1 MSNAGDARLCNIAAH
16 LPRMAR
22 QQPDTLAVV
31 LPTGLDAEGKRTYSR
46 QTYAELDRQSD
57 VIAAGL
63 VNAGL
68 KRGMRT
74 VLMVKPGPDFFALTF
89 ALFKAGIVPVLID
102 PGLGIAQ
109 LKTCLAQ
116 AEPKA
121 FIGIPAAHAARV
133 VLGLGRKT
141 IHICIT
147 VGSRWFWG
155 GTTLA
160 KVVAQVEAQLETT
173 GGASPVLE
181 ATTADETAA
190 ILFTSGS
197 TGIAKGVRYSH
208 GNFAAQVE
216 LIRETYNIQ
225 PGEIDLPTFPLFALF
240 DPALGM
246 TTIVPDMDFTR
257 PAKVDPMKIKHAID
271 DWGVTNV
278 FASPA
283 LLATVSRHAV
293 ANAVANVVGHAGAN
307 TVKWPTVKRIL
318 TAGAPVP
325 AATLERLHQ
334 MLSPDAEIF
343 TPYGATEALPVAT
356 IGSREI
362 LADTRARTDAGAGVC
377 VGRVV
382 VPNDVR
388 IIAITDEPIPD
399 WAHVRELPVGEIGE
413 ITVAGPTVTTMYIG
427 RPEATIE
434 AKINRDGLI
443 VHRMGDVGYFDEA
456 GRLWFC
462 GRKSHRVEL
471 SGVTLYSAPVEEV
484 FNTHMAVFRTALV
497 GATVGGTKVGG
508 TRVAVLCVELD
519 PETSGK
525 HVLSEHELFDQLKS
539 IGAKFEHTKGIAH
552 FLIHPGFP
560 VDIRHNAKIGREK
573 LAVWAQAR
581 LA

>member
-1 MSNAGDARLCNIAAH
+1 MSNAGDAEICNIAAH

-22 QQPDTLAVV
+22 LQPDTLAVV
-31 LPTGLDAEGKRTYSR
+31 LPTGLDAQGKRTYAR

-63 VNAGL
+63 YKTGL

-116 AEPKA
+116 AEPEA

-133 VLGLGRKT
+133 LLGLGRKT
-141 IHICIT
+141 VKIRIT
-147 VGSRWFWG
+147 VGSRWYGWFWG
-155 GTTLA
+155 GTTLMN
-160 KVVAQVEAQLETT
+160 VISLGDGT
-173 GGASPVLE
+173 GAVLE
-181 ATTADETAA
+181 NTAADETAA

-216 LIRETYNIQ
+216 LIRNTYNIE

-246 TTIVPDMDFTR
+246 TTVVPDMDFTR

-293 ANAVANVVGHAGAN
+293 AVDGLKGVANIVQ
-307 TVKWPTVKRIL
+307 WPTVRRIL

-325 AATLERLHQ
+325 AATLERMHQ
-334 MLSPDAEIF
+334 MLSPDAQIF
-343 TPYGATEALPVAT
+343 TPYGATEVLPVAS

-362 LADTRARTDAGAGVC
+362 LADTRTLTDAGAGVC

-382 VPNDVR
+382 ASNDVR
-388 IIAITDEPIPD
+388 IIAITDKPIAD
-399 WAHVRELPVGEIGE
+399 WAQVRELPAGEIGE
-413 ITVAGPTVTTMYIG
+413 ITVAGPTVTSMYIG
-427 RPEATIE
+427 RPEATIL
-434 AKINRDGLI
+434 AKINRDGVI
-443 VHRMGDVGYFDEA
+443 VHRMGDVGYVDAA

-462 GRKSHRVEL
+462 GRKSHRVQI
-471 SGVTLYSAPVEEV
+471 GDVTLYSAPVEEV
-484 FNTHMAVFRTALV
+484 FNTHAAVFRTALV
-497 GATVGGTKVGG
+497 GAKVGG
-508 TRVAVLCVELD
+508 MRMPVLCVELD
-519 PETSGK
+519 PETRGK
-525 HVLSEHELFDQLKS
+525 NELSARELFDQLKS
-539 IGAKFEHTKGIAH
+539 IGAKHNHTKGITQ

-573 LAVWAQAR
+573 LAVWAQSR

>member
-1 MSNAGDARLCNIAAH
+1 MARL
-16 LPRMAR
+16 
-22 QQPDTLAVV
+22 QPDALAVV
-31 LPTGLDAEGKRTYSR
+31 LPTGHDAQGKRTYAR
-46 QTYAELDRQSD
+46 QTYAELDQQSD

-63 VNAGL
+63 YKTGL
-68 KRGMRT
+68 KRGMRA

-116 AEPKA
+116 AEPEA

-133 VLGLGRKT
+133 LLGLGRKT
-141 IHICIT
+141 IHISVT

-160 KVVAQVEAQLETT
+160 NVINLGKGKT
-173 GGASPVLE
+173 GTSAVLE
-181 ATTADETAA
+181 NTTADETAA

-208 GNFAAQVE
+208 GNFAAQVD
-216 LIRETYNIQ
+216 LIRDTYDIR

-246 TTIVPDMDFTR
+246 TTIVPDMDFTK
-257 PAKVDPMKIKHAID
+257 PAKTDPIKIKHAIE

-283 LLATVSRHAV
+283 LLATVSRHAT
-293 ANAVANVVGHAGAN
+293 ANGLAHDVQ
-307 TVKWPTVKRIL
+307 WPTVRRIL

-325 AATLERLHQ
+325 AATLERMHQ

-343 TPYGATEALPVAT
+343 TPYGATEALPVAS

-362 LADTRARTDAGAGVC
+362 LASTRMHTDVGAGVC
-377 VGRVV
+377 VGWVV
-382 VPNDVR
+382 APNDVR
-388 IIAITDEPIPD
+388 IIAITDDPIDD
-399 WAHVRELPVGEIGE
+399 WSHAHELPAGEIGE
-413 ITVAGPTVTTMYIG
+413 ITVTGPTVTSSYVG
-427 RPEATIE
+427 RPEATIS
-434 AKINRDGLI
+434 AKINRDGVV
-443 VHRMGDVGYFDEA
+443 VHRMGDVGYFDAA

-471 SGVTLYSAPVEEV
+471 DNMTLYSTPVEEI
-484 FNTHMAVFRTALV
+484 FNTHAAVFRTALV
-497 GATVGGTKVGG
+497 RATLRARGGDK
-508 TRVAVLCVELD
+508 RVPVLCIERD
-519 PETSGK
+519 SQDRAGNA
-525 HVLSEHELFDQLKS
+525 LSERELFDELKL

-552 FLIHPGFP
+552 FLVHPGFP

>member
-1 MSNAGDARLCNIAAH
+1 MSNAGDVQVCNIAAH

-22 QQPDTLAVV
+22 LQPDTLAVV
-31 LPTGLDAEGKRTYSR
+31 FPAGLDAQGKRTYAR

-63 VNAGL
+63 GKIGL
-68 KRGMRT
+68 VRGMRT

-109 LKTCLAQ
+109 LKTCLAE
-116 AEPKA
+116 AEPEA
-121 FIGIPAAHAARV
+121 FIGIPTAHAARV

-147 VGSRWFWG
+147 VGSRWYRWFWG
-155 GTTLA
+155 GITLA
-160 KVVAQVEAQLETT
+160 NVIAIGKGTSA
-173 GGASPVLE
+173 VLE
-181 ATTADETAA
+181 NTTADETAA

-216 LIRETYNIQ
+216 LIRETYDIQ
-225 PGEIDLPTFPLFALF
+225 PGEVDLPTFPLFALF

-246 TTIVPDMDFTR
+246 TTVVPDMDFTR

-293 ANAVANVVGHAGAN
+293 ADGAIKGVVGN
-307 TVKWPTVKRIL
+307 KVQWPTVRRIL

-325 AATLERLHQ
+325 AATLERMHQ
-334 MLSPDAEIF
+334 MLSPNAEIF
-343 TPYGATEALPVAT
+343 TPYGATEALPVAS

-362 LADTRARTDAGAGVC
+362 LADTRTLTDAGAGVC

-382 VPNDVR
+382 APNDVR
-388 IIAITDEPIPD
+388 IIAITDEPICD
-399 WAHVRELPVGEIGE
+399 WTHVRELPVGEVGE
-413 ITVAGPTVTTMYIG
+413 ITVAGPTVTSMYVG
-427 RPEATIE
+427 RPEATIL
-434 AKINRDGLI
+434 AKINRDGVV
-443 VHRMGDVGYFDEA
+443 VHRMGDVGYFDAA

-471 SGVTLYSAPVEEV
+471 DGVTLFSAPVEEI
-484 FNTHMAVFRTALV
+484 FNTHAAVFRTALV
-497 GATVGGTKVGG
+497 GATVGAKIGDK
-508 TRVAVLCVELD
+508 RVPVLCIELD
-519 PETSGK
+519 PEWRAK
-525 HVLSEHELFDQLKS
+525 NALSERVLFDELKM
-539 IGAKFEHTKGIAH
+539 IGAKHEHTKGITH

>member
-1 MSNAGDARLCNIAAH
+1 MSNAGDARICNIAAH

-22 QQPDTLAVV
+22 LQPDTLAVV

-63 VNAGL
+63 VKAGL

-116 AEPKA
+116 AEPEA

-147 VGSRWFWG
+147 VGARWFWG

-160 KVVAQVEAQLETT
+160 KVVAQVEAQVEAHVGTT
-173 GGASPVLE
+173 GSVGPVLE

-293 ANAVANVVGHAGAN
+293 APAGAN
-307 TVKWPTVKRIL
+307 NVQWPTVKRIL

-325 AATLERLHQ
+325 AATLERMHQ
-334 MLSPDAEIF
+334 MLSPDAQIF

-362 LADTRARTDAGAGVC
+362 LADTRARTEAGAGVC

-382 VPNDVR
+382 APNDVR
-388 IIAITDEPIPD
+388 IIAITDEPVSD
-399 WAHVRELPVGEIGE
+399 WAQVRELPVGEVGE

-427 RPEATIE
+427 RPEATTA

-443 VHRMGDVGYFDEA
+443 VHRMGDVGYFDAA

-471 SGVTLYSAPVEEV
+471 RGVTLYSAPVEEV

-497 GATVGGTKVGG
+497 GATVGGTRVG
-508 TRVAVLCVELD
+508 VLCVELD
-519 PETSGK
+519 PETSRK
-525 HVLSEHELFDQLKS
+525 HALSEHELFDQLKS
-539 IGAKFEHTKGIAH
+539 LGAKFAHTKGIAH

>member
-1 MSNAGDARLCNIAAH
+1 MARL
-16 LPRMAR
+16 
-22 QQPDTLAVV
+22 QPDALAVV
-31 LPTGLDAEGKRTYSR
+31 LSNGLDADGRRAYTR
-46 QTYAELDRQSD
+46 QTYLELDRQSD

-63 VNAGL
+63 GKVGL

-74 VLMVKPGPDFFALTF
+74 VLMVKPGPAFFALTF

-109 LKTCLAQ
+109 LKSCLKVV
-116 AEPKA
+116 EPEA

-133 VLGLGRKT
+133 LLGLGGET
-141 IHICIT
+141 IHIPIT
-147 VGSRWFWG
+147 VGTRWFWG
-155 GTTLA
+155 GDTLA
-160 KVVAQVEAQLETT
+160 NVIALGEGT
-173 GGASPVLE
+173 GPVLE
-181 ATTADETAA
+181 STQAEDTAA

-208 GNFAAQVE
+208 GNFAAQVD
-216 LIRETYNIQ
+216 LIRDTYDIR

-246 TTIVPDMDFTR
+246 TTVVPDMDFTR
-257 PAKVDPMKIKHAID
+257 PAQVDPEKIRNAIT

-283 LLATVSRHAV
+283 LLSTVSRHGV
-293 ANAVANVVGHAGAN
+293 ANGVQ
-307 TVKWPTVKRIL
+307 WPSVRRIL

-325 AATLERLHQ
+325 AATLERMHQ

-343 TPYGATEALPVAT
+343 TPYGATEVLPVASV
-356 IGSREI
+356 GSREI
-362 LADTRARTDAGAGVC
+362 LASTRALTDAGAGVC

-382 VPNDVR
+382 KPNDVR
-388 IIAITDEPIPD
+388 VIEITDTPLTD
-399 WAHVRELPVGEIGE
+399 WQQAHELPIGEIGE
-413 ITVAGPTVTTMYIG
+413 ITVAGPTVTSMYVG
-427 RPEATIE
+427 RPEATRL
-434 AKINRDGLI
+434 AKINRDGVI
-443 VHRMGDVGYFDEA
+443 VHRMGDVGYFDVI

-471 SGVTLYSAPVEEV
+471 PGETLFSAPVEEI
-484 FNTHMAVFRTALV
+484 FNTHIAVFRSALV
-497 GATVGGTKVGG
+497 GVTLGGV
-508 TRVAVLCVELD
+508 RVPVLCIERDQQYLLKSRMEEREL
-519 PETSGK
+519 
-525 HVLSEHELFDQLKS
+525 LDQLKT
-539 IGAKFEHTKGIAH
+539 IGAKFEPTKNITR

-581 LA
+581 VT

>member
-1 MSNAGDARLCNIAAH
+1 MARL
-16 LPRMAR
+16 
-22 QQPDTLAVV
+22 QPDTLAVV
-31 LPTGLDAEGKRTYSR
+31 LSNGLDADGRRAYTR
-46 QTYAELDRQSD
+46 QTYRELDRQSD

-63 VNAGL
+63 GKVGL

-74 VLMVKPGPDFFALTF
+74 VLMVKPGPSFFALTF

-109 LKTCLAQ
+109 LKSCLNVV
-116 AEPKA
+116 EPEA

-133 VLGLGRKT
+133 LLGLGRKT
-141 IHICIT
+141 VRISVT
-147 VGSRWFWG
+147 VGTRWFWG
-155 GTTLA
+155 GDTLA
-160 KVVAQVEAQLETT
+160 NVIALGEGT
-173 GGASPVLE
+173 GPVLE
-181 ATTADETAA
+181 STQADDTAA

-197 TGIAKGVRYSH
+197 TGIAKGVCYSQ

-216 LIRETYNIQ
+216 LIRDTYDIR

-246 TTIVPDMDFTR
+246 TTVVPDMDFTR
-257 PAKVDPMKIKHAID
+257 PAKVDPEKIRNAIA

-283 LLATVSRHAV
+283 LLSTVSRHGV
-293 ANAVANVVGHAGAN
+293 AHGVQ
-307 TVKWPTVKRIL
+307 WPSVRRIL

-325 AATLERLHQ
+325 AATLERMHQ
-334 MLSPDAEIF
+334 MLSPEAEIF
-343 TPYGATEALPVAT
+343 TPYGATEALPVAS

-362 LADTRARTDAGAGVC
+362 LSNTRALTDRGAGVC
-377 VGRVV
+377 VGHVV

-388 IIAITDEPIPD
+388 IIEITDTPMVE
-399 WAHVRELPVGEIGE
+399 WAEVRELPAGQIGE
-413 ITVAGPTVTTMYIG
+413 ITVTGPTVTSSYYG
-427 RPEATIE
+427 RPEVTRL
-434 AKINRDGLI
+434 AKINRDGVI
-443 VHRMGDVGYFDEA
+443 AHRMGDVGYFDTM

-471 SGVTLYSAPVEEV
+471 PGETLYSAPVEEV
-484 FNTHMAVFRTALV
+484 FNTHAGVFRSALV
-497 GATVGGTKVGG
+497 G
-508 TRVAVLCVELD
+508 VAVGCVRVPVLCIERDQQSLSKSRMDEQELID
-519 PETSGK
+519 E
-525 HVLSEHELFDQLKS
+525 LKS
-539 IGAKFEHTKGIAH
+539 IGAEFAHTKGITR

>member
-1 MSNAGDARLCNIAAH
+1 MSSAGDAAMCNIASH
-16 LPRMAR
+16 LPKMAR
-22 QQPDTLAVV
+22 LQPDALAVV
-31 LPTGLDAEGKRTYSR
+31 FPTGLDANGTRTYAR
-46 QTYAELDRQSD
+46 QTYAELDKQSD

-63 VNAGL
+63 GKAGIT
-68 KRGMRT
+68 RGMRT
-74 VLMVKPGPDFFALTF
+74 VLMVKPGPEFFALTF

-116 AEPKA
+116 AEPEA

-141 IHICIT
+141 IRLCIT
-147 VGSRWFWG
+147 VGSRWLWG

-160 KVVAQVEAQLETT
+160 KVIALGEGQGT
-173 GGASPVLE
+173 GPVLVH
-181 ATTADETAA
+181 TQADDIAA

-216 LIRETYNIQ
+216 LIRKTYDIR

-246 TTIVPDMDFTR
+246 TTVVPDMDFTR
-257 PAKVDPMKIKHAID
+257 PANVNPMKIKHAID

-283 LLATVSRHAV
+283 LLATVSRHGV
-293 ANAVANVVGHAGAN
+293 ANGVQ
-307 TVKWPTVKRIL
+307 WPTVRRIL

-325 AATLERLHQ
+325 AATLERMHQ
-334 MLSPDAEIF
+334 MLAPDAEIF
-343 TPYGATEALPVAT
+343 TPYGATEALPVAS

-362 LADTRARTDAGAGVC
+362 LTDTRVRTEAGAGVC

-382 VPNDVR
+382 APNDVR
-388 IIAITDEPIPD
+388 VIAITDEPITD
-399 WAHVRELPVGEIGE
+399 WAQAHVLSAGQIGE
-413 ITVAGPTVTTMYIG
+413 ITVAGPTTTSMYIG
-427 RPEATIE
+427 RPDATRS
-434 AKINRDGLI
+434 AKIQRDGAI
-443 VHRMGDVGYFDEA
+443 VHRMGDVGYFDES

-462 GRKSHRVEL
+462 GRKSHRVQL
-471 SGVTLYSAPVEEV
+471 DGVTLFSAPVEEI
-484 FNTHMAVFRTALV
+484 FNTHAAVFRTALV
-497 GATVGGTKVGG
+497 AATVGGI
-508 TRVAVLCVELD
+508 RIPVLCVERD
-519 PETSGK
+519 ADAETRSP
-525 HVLSEHELFDQLKS
+525 LSERALFDELKT
-539 IGAKFEHTKGIAH
+539 IGAPYAHTENIAH

-560 VDIRHNAKIGREK
+560 VDIRHNAKIGREI
-573 LAVWAQAR
+573 LTVWAQAK
-581 LA
+581 LS

>member
-1 MSNAGDARLCNIAAH
+1 MRNAGDAKICNIAAH
-16 LPRMAR
+16 LPKMAR
-22 QQPDTLAVV
+22 LQPNTLAVV
-31 LPTGLDAEGKRTYSR
+31 LPTGLDAQGKRTYSR

-57 VIAAGL
+57 VIATGL
-63 VNAGL
+63 GKAGL

-116 AEPKA
+116 VEPEA
-121 FIGIPAAHAARV
+121 FIGIPTAHAARV

-147 VGSRWFWG
+147 VGARWLWG

-160 KVVAQVEAQLETT
+160 KVIALGE
-173 GGASPVLE
+173 GAGPVLE
-181 ATTADETAA
+181 ETQADEMAA

-197 TGIAKGVRYSH
+197 TGTAKGVRYSH

-216 LIRETYNIQ
+216 LIRDTYDIR

-246 TTIVPDMDFTR
+246 TTVVPDMDFTR
-257 PAKVDPMKIKHAID
+257 PAKADPIKIKNAID

-293 ANAVANVVGHAGAN
+293 ANGVANGVSNDVQ
-307 TVKWPTVKRIL
+307 WPTVRRIL

-325 AATLERLHQ
+325 AATLERMHQ

-343 TPYGATEALPVAT
+343 TPYGATEALPVAS

-362 LADTRARTDAGAGVC
+362 LADTRALTDAGAGVC

-382 VPNDVR
+382 APNDVR
-388 IIAITDEPIPD
+388 IIAITDEPIAD
-399 WAHVRELPVGEIGE
+399 WAHVNELPVGEVGE
-413 ITVAGPTVTTMYIG
+413 ITVAGPTVTSMYIG
-427 RPEATIE
+427 RPEATHL
-434 AKINRDGLI
+434 AKINRDGVI
-443 VHRMGDVGYFDEA
+443 VHRMGDLGYFDAA

-471 SGVTLYSAPVEEV
+471 RGMTLFSSPVEEI
-484 FNTHMAVFRTALV
+484 FNTHAAVFRTALV
-497 GATVGGTKVGG
+497 GATVGARVSDK
-508 TRVAVLCVELD
+508 RVAVLCIELD
-519 PETSGK
+519 LQSRQEHPM
-525 HVLSEHELFDQLKS
+525 SEQQLFEELKL
-539 IGAKFEHTKGIAH
+539 IGARFEHTKDITH

>member
-1 MSNAGDARLCNIAAH
+1 MSHIGNAEICNIAAH

-22 QQPDTLAVV
+22 LQPDTLAVV
-31 LPTGLDAEGKRTYSR
+31 LSNGVDADGRRAYSR
-46 QTYAELDRQSD
+46 QTYRELDRQSD

-63 VNAGL
+63 GKVGL
-68 KRGMRT
+68 RRGMRC
-74 VLMVKPGPDFFALTF
+74 VLMVKPGPSFFALAF

-109 LKTCLAQ
+109 LKTCLNEV
-116 AEPKA
+116 EPEA

-141 IHICIT
+141 IHISVT
-147 VGSRWFWG
+147 VGTRWFWG
-155 GTTLA
+155 GNTLSNVIA
-160 KVVAQVEAQLETT
+160 LGEGT
-173 GGASPVLE
+173 GPVLE
-181 ATTADETAA
+181 STHADDTAA

-216 LIRETYNIQ
+216 LIRDTYDIR

-246 TTIVPDMDFTR
+246 TTVVPDMDFTR
-257 PAKVDPMKIKHAID
+257 PAKVDPERIKNAIT

-283 LLATVSRHAV
+283 LLSTVSRHGV
-293 ANAVANVVGHAGAN
+293 AHGVQ
-307 TVKWPTVKRIL
+307 WPSVRRIL

-325 AATLERLHQ
+325 AATLERMHQ

-343 TPYGATEALPVAT
+343 TPYGATEALPVAS

-362 LADTRARTDAGAGVC
+362 LASTRALTDAGAGVC

-388 IIAITDEPIPD
+388 IIEVTNTPLTD
-399 WAHVRELPVGEIGE
+399 WHQVRELPVGEIGE
-413 ITVAGPTVTTMYIG
+413 ITVAGPTVTSMYIG
-427 RPEATIE
+427 RPEATRL
-434 AKINRDGLI
+434 AKINRDGVI
-443 VHRMGDVGYFDEA
+443 VHRMGDVGYFDA
-456 GRLWFC
+456 IGHLWFC

-471 SGVTLYSAPVEEV
+471 AGETLYSAPVEEV
-484 FNTHMAVFRTALV
+484 FNTHAAVFRSALV
-497 GATVGGTKVGG
+497 GVTMDGV
-508 TRVAVLCVELD
+508 RVPVLCIEREQES
-519 PETSGK
+519 PSKNRMEK
-525 HVLSEHELFDQLKS
+525 RELFDQLKA
-539 IGAKFEHTKGIAH
+539 IGAKFEHTKGITR

-581 LA
+581 LT

>member
-1 MSNAGDARLCNIAAH
+1 MSNAGDAQICNIAAH

-22 QQPDTLAVV
+22 LQPEALAVV
-31 LPTGLDAEGKRTYSR
+31 FPTGVDAEGKRSYAR

-63 VNAGL
+63 SKVGL

-116 AEPKA
+116 AEPEA

-141 IHICIT
+141 VRICIT
-147 VGSRWFWG
+147 VGSRWLGWLEWFGG

-160 KVVAQVEAQLETT
+160 KVMALGEGTA
-173 GGASPVLE
+173 AVLE
-181 ATTADETAA
+181 NTEADEPAA

-197 TGIAKGVRYSH
+197 TGIAKGVSYSH

-216 LIRETYNIQ
+216 LIRNTYNIQ

-246 TTIVPDMDFTR
+246 TTVVPDMDFTR
-257 PAKVDPMKIKHAID
+257 PAKVDPLKIKHAID

-283 LLATVSRHAV
+283 LLATVSRDAV
-293 ANAVANVVGHAGAN
+293 ARG
-307 TVKWPTVKRIL
+307 TQWPTVRRIL

-325 AATLERLHQ
+325 AATLERMHQ
-334 MLSPDAEIF
+334 MLAPDAQLF
-343 TPYGATEALPVAT
+343 TPYGATEVLPVAS

-362 LADTRARTDAGAGVC
+362 LGGTRALTEAGAGVC

-382 VPNDVR
+382 APNDVH
-388 IIAITDEPIPD
+388 IIAITDKPIAD
-399 WAHVRELPVGEIGE
+399 WADVQELPIGEVGE
-413 ITVAGPTVTTMYIG
+413 ITVAGPTVTSMYIG
-427 RPEATIE
+427 RPEATML
-434 AKINRDGLI
+434 AKINRDGVV
-443 VHRMGDVGYFDEA
+443 VHRMGDVGYFDSS

-462 GRKSHRVEL
+462 GRKSQRVEL
-471 SGVTLYSAPVEEV
+471 GDVTLYSAPVEEV
-484 FNTHMAVFRTALV
+484 FNTHVAVFRTALV
-497 GATVGGTKVGG
+497 GAKVGN
-508 TRVAVLCVELD
+508 THVPVLCIELD
-519 PETSGK
+519 PEAREQNAF
-525 HVLSEHELFDQLKS
+525 SEHALFDQLKLL
-539 IGAKFEHTKGIAH
+539 GAKFEHTKDIAH